1 VTVVS
6 SIHMRYA
13 STSSASESI
22 TFNISLNFPGNQKN
36 LDVCPN
42 YEIITVYMTQK
53 CHALFADLSVIGLI
67 F

>member
-1 VTVVS
+1 
-6 SIHMRYA
+6 
-13 STSSASESI
+13 
-22 TFNISLNFPGNQKN
+22 LNFPGNQKN